1 MAKNYNLFEVAQV
14 LSDGTDME
22 AVMDI
27 TRRFGPLA
35 ILMTKIVSHCPEDA
49 LAFLQ
54 YMPEHITAN
63 KINTNIKN
71 GKSLYGLSG
80 DELPLHV
87 FEDADDED
95 VNDETEDTDDDGG
108 EPEEKPAKKT
118 KVAKKTEES
127 DGAWVDT
134 AKGPDLFKAAQS
146 VDKSLGKGM
155 KIGDLRDQV
164 RGLIDDGYLDEN
176 GERTDKEYGSDE
188 PEEKPVKKAPDK
200 KTSTKKVEESEEDE
214 SEEDE
219 SDDDESDDDEE
230 EDDPKKAVE
239 LFKQCRKLGLKV
251 KAKQT
256 AKFYQEKIDE
266 YNASKD
272 ESEDNDDEDD
282 DWDI

>member
-35 ILMTKIVSHCPEDA
+35 ILMTKVVSHCPEDA
-49 LAFLQ
+49 LTFLQ
-54 YMPEHITAN
+54 YMPEYITAN

-80 DELPLHV
+80 DE
-87 FEDADDED
+87 DADDED
-95 VNDETEDTDDDGG
+95 VNDEAEDTDDDGG
-108 EPEEKPAKKT
+108 EPEEKPDKKT
-118 KVAKKTEES
+118 KAAKKTEES

-155 KIGDLRDQV
+155 KVSDLRDQV

-188 PEEKPVKKAPDK
+188 PEEKPAKKAPA
-200 KTSTKKVEESEEDE
+200 KKVEES
-214 SEEDE
+214 
-219 SDDDESDDDEE
+219 E

-239 LFKQCRKLGLKV
+239 LFKQCKKLGLKV

-272 ESEDNDDEDD
+272 ESEDDDDEDD

>member
-1 MAKNYNLFEVAQV
+1 MAKNYNLLEVAQV
-14 LSDGTDME
+14 LNDGTDME

-35 ILMTKIVSHCPEDA
+35 ILMTKVVSHCPEDA

-54 YMPEHITAN
+54 YMPEYITAN

-71 GKSLYGLSG
+71 SKSLYGLSG
-80 DELPLHV
+80 D
-87 FEDADDED
+87 EDADDED
-95 VNDETEDTDDDGG
+95 VNDEAEDTDDDGG
-108 EPEEKPAKKT
+108 EPEEKPDKKT
-118 KVAKKTEES
+118 KAAKKTEEF

-155 KIGDLRDQV
+155 KVSDLRDQV

-188 PEEKPVKKAPDK
+188 PEEKPEKKEPAK

-214 SEEDE
+214 S
-219 SDDDESDDDEE
+219 DDDEE
-230 EDDPKKAVE
+230 EDDSKKAVE
-239 LFKQCRKLGLKV
+239 LFKQCKKLGLKV
-251 KAKQT
+251 KTKQT

-272 ESEDNDDEDD
+272 ESEDDDDEDD

>member
-1 MAKNYNLFEVAQV
+1 MAKNYNLLEVAQV
-14 LSDGTDME
+14 LNDGTDME

-54 YMPEHITAN
+54 YMPEYITAN

-80 DELPLHV
+80 E
-87 FEDADDED
+87 EDADEED
-95 VNDETEDTDDDGG
+95 VNDEAEDTDDDGD

-118 KVAKKTEES
+118 KAAKKTEES

-155 KIGDLRDQV
+155 KVGDLRDQV

-188 PEEKPVKKAPDK
+188 PEEKPVKKASAK
-200 KTSTKKVEESEEDE
+200 KTPAKKAEEP
-214 SEEDE
+214 EEDE
-219 SDDDESDDDEE
+219 SDDGEE

-239 LFKQCRKLGLKV
+239 LFKQCKKLGLKV

-272 ESEDNDDEDD
+272 ESEDDGDEDD

>member
-35 ILMTKIVSHCPEDA
+35 ILMTKVVSHCPEDA

-54 YMPEHITAN
+54 YMPEYITAN

-80 DELPLHV
+80 DE
-87 FEDADDED
+87 DDDED
-95 VNDETEDTDDDGG
+95 VNDEVEDTDDDGD

-118 KVAKKTEES
+118 KAAEKIEES

-134 AKGPDLFKAAQS
+134 AKGKDLFKAAQS

-155 KIGDLRDQV
+155 KVGDLRDQV

-176 GERTDKEYGSDE
+176 GDRTDKKYGSDE
-188 PEEKPVKKAPDK
+188 SEEKPEKKAPDK
-200 KTSTKKVEESEEDE
+200 KTPAKKVEEPEEDE
-214 SEEDE
+214 F
-219 SDDDESDDDEE
+219 DDDEE

-239 LFKQCRKLGLKV
+239 LFKQCKKLGLKV
-251 KAKQT
+251 KPKQT

-272 ESEDNDDEDD
+272 ESEDDDDEDD

>member
-1 MAKNYNLFEVAQV
+1 MAKNYNLLEVAQV
-14 LSDGTDME
+14 LNDGTDME

-54 YMPEHITAN
+54 YMPEYITAN

-80 DELPLHV
+80 DE
-87 FEDADDED
+87 DADDED
-95 VNDETEDTDDDGG
+95 VNDEAEDTGDDGD

-118 KVAKKTEES
+118 KAAKKAEES
-127 DGAWVDT
+127 DDAWVDT

-155 KIGDLRDQV
+155 KVGDLRDQV

-176 GERTDKEYGSDE
+176 GERTDKEYGSDNE
-188 PEEKPVKKAPDK
+188 PEEKPAKKAPAK
-200 KTSTKKVEESEEDE
+200 KTPAKKVEEPEE
-214 SEEDE
+214 
-219 SDDDESDDDEE
+219 DESDDDEE

-239 LFKQCRKLGLKV
+239 LFKQCKKLGLKV

-272 ESEDNDDEDD
+272 ESEDDDDEDD

>member
-35 ILMTKIVSHCPEDA
+35 ILMTKVVSHCPEDA

-54 YMPEHITAN
+54 YMPEYITAN

-80 DELPLHV
+80 DE
-87 FEDADDED
+87 DDDED
-95 VNDETEDTDDDGG
+95 VNDEVEDTDDNGD
-108 EPEEKPAKKT
+108 EPEEKTDKKT
-118 KVAKKTEES
+118 KAAEKIEES

-134 AKGPDLFKAAQS
+134 AKGKDLFKAAQS

-155 KIGDLRDQV
+155 KVGDLRDQV

-176 GERTDKEYGSDE
+176 GDRTDKKYGSDE
-188 PEEKPVKKAPDK
+188 SEEKPEKKAPDK
-200 KTSTKKVEESEEDE
+200 KTTAKKVEEPEEDE
-214 SEEDE
+214 F
-219 SDDDESDDDEE
+219 DDDEE

-239 LFKQCRKLGLKV
+239 LFKQCKKLGLKV
-251 KAKQT
+251 KPKQT

-272 ESEDNDDEDD
+272 ESEDDDDEDD